1 MPVTCQ
7 SCGMVSKTDDACE
20 WCGVV
25 FPRTGPPLSPED
37 EVEETPFLFIE
48 PLGVRLEWFLAV
60 ALLLVAA
67 AMAAAHRWPGAS
79 GAAAS
84 IASLG
89 VCFVLSL
96 YQIVESVDAQ
106 FVSAGLG
113 LILCILFGPAGAAV
127 FFAAAWIG
135 GWRGASATVL
145 VLLAA
150 HFATRFI
157 VIYSA
162 LPEAGIALER
172 AGWALGTEAANSSF
186 AAALAGWALANF
198 WRPLNE

>member
-1 MPVTCQ
+1 MPVTCR
-7 SCGMVSKTDDACE
+7 SCGMVSKTDNACE

-25 FPRTGPPLSPED
+25 FPRTGPPLSPAAEAG
-37 EVEETPFLFIE
+37 EMPFLFIE

-60 ALLLVAA
+60 ALPLVAA

-79 GAAAS
+79 GVAAN
-84 IASLG
+84 IAALG

-106 FVSAGLG
+106 LVSAGLG
-113 LILCILFGPAGAAV
+113 LILCMMFGPAITAS
-127 FFAAAWIG
+127 FFVVAWIG
-135 GWRGASATVL
+135 GWRGGSVTVL
-145 VLLAA
+145 ALLAA

-162 LPEAGIALER
+162 LPEGGLALER
-172 AGWALGTEAANSSF
+172 TGWGLGSGSANFSF
-186 AAALAGWALANF
+186 VAALAGWALANF